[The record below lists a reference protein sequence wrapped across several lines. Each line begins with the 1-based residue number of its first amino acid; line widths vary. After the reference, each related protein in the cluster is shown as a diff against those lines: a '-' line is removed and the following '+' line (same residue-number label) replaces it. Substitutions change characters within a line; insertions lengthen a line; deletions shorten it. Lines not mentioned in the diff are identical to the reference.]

1 MGGLVVLKVRLNVL
15 VKQFEIEKVPG
26 PTRSSR
32 AAVAEL
38 PDVRL
43 TAEAF
48 PKVRHGALV
57 PVGKTPAA
65 VRSSPASPNSLV
77 PRVTP
82 PFLVV
87 QLIGAPPG
95 GAMQSSA
102 DAGKGLAPV
111 STAAS
116 LKLESNGVRSCTH
129 PTGE

>member
-1 MGGLVVLKVRLNVL
+1 MGGLVVSKVRLKDL
-15 VKQFEIEKVPG
+15 VKQFEMEKVPG
-26 PTRSSR
+26 PTRSSS

-43 TAEAF
+43 TAEAC
-48 PKVRHGALV
+48 PKVRHGALE

-65 VRSSPASPNSLV
+65 VRSSPASPNSLG

-95 GAMQSSA
+95 GAIPSSA
-102 DAGKGLAPV
+102 AAGNL
-111 STAAS
+111 
-116 LKLESNGVRSCTH
+116 
-129 PTGE
+129 